1 MRRIA
6 GRVCVVGV
14 LLCGVSARSQ
24 AQDGLSLWQDVHVNP
39 GTIAEYEEL
48 RHGRNARMAAA
59 GVTYPIRVHD
69 NEGVFRLV
77 TPLASMADFDARQAQ
92 ANPLRVANSGRAGE
106 VIHHIDSTLARFR
119 PDLSYR
125 PTTPRVA
132 TEDIGFSRGFEYYVT
147 FGGRAEAVELLQQI
161 RAAFEAE
168 NAEVGYVVAE
178 KVTGSGPDLSVFLGA
193 RDAADFYA
201 NYIGAIPEGVFP
213 LTQRLAAL
221 CYRLENFNS
230 NRREDLDYQP
240 GN

>member
-1 MRRIA
+1 MRRVA
-6 GRVCVVGV
+6 GSVFVVGV
-14 LLCGVSARSQ
+14 LLCGTSSRSE
-24 AQDGLSLWQDVHVNP
+24 AQGGLSLWQDVHVNP
-39 GTIAEYEEL
+39 GTLAEYEEL
-48 RHGRNARMAAA
+48 RHGRNAGMAAA

-77 TPLASMADFDARQAQ
+77 TPLASIAAFDARQAQ
-92 ANPLRVANSGRAGE
+92 VNSVRVVNSARAGE

-125 PTTPRVA
+125 PTTPRVPA
-132 TEDIGFSRGFEYYVT
+132 DEIGFSRGFEYYVT

-161 RAAFEAE
+161 RAAFEAQ
-168 NAEVGYVVAE
+168 NAEVGFVVAE

-201 NYIGAIPEGVFP
+201 NYIGSIPGEVFP

-221 CYRLENFNS
+221 CFRVENFNS
-230 NRREDLDYQP
+230 NRRQDLDYQP